1 MVVVCLGPSR
11 GAADPWGA
19 WSVSPVTTVVHGCTG
34 RDGDMTVVNG
44 EILVKEGRL
53 CEGSPAE
60 EVKIIRMAQEAV
72 EGLPQRF
79 NDGREQGQE
88 IGGKLMS
95 PCNYI

>member
-34 RDGDMTVVNG
+34 RDVDMTVVNG

-53 CEGSPAE
+53 FEGP
-60 EVKIIRMAQEAV
+60 
-72 EGLPQRF
+72 
-79 NDGREQGQE
+79 GQ
-88 IGGKLMS
+88 KR
-95 PCNYI
+95 